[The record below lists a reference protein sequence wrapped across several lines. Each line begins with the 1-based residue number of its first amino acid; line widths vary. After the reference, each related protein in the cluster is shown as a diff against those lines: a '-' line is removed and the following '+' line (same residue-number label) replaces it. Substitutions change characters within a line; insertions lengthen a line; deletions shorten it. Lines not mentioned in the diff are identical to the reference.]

1 MTTPEIRIPKAT
13 SFTFN
18 NKASSSMFG
27 LPAFLLSHRQDVIY
41 FYPSC
46 SLQKSG

>member
-1 MTTPEIRIPKAT
+1 MTTPEIRIPKAI

-27 LPAFLLSHRQDVIY
+27 LPAFLLS
-41 FYPSC
+41 PSSGRDLLL
-46 SLQKSG
+46 SLF